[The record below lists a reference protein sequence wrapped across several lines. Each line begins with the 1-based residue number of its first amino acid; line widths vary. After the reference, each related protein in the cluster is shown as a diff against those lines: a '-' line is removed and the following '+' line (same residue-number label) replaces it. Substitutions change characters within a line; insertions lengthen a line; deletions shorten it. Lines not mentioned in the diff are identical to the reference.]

1 MRVTYVT
8 AGAAGMICGSCLRDN
23 TLAHELRTLQCDVT
37 LVPVYTP
44 IRTDVEN
51 ASEDDLLFGGI
62 SVYLGQKSR
71 IFRKLPRL
79 LTGWLDRPGLIRCL
93 TARDSIQVEA
103 GQLGELTLSM
113 LRGENGNQRN
123 EVKRCVSWMKHKGRP
138 DLVNLSNLLIAGFV
152 PALKREL
159 NVPVLVTL
167 QGDDL
172 FLEELTAQHRPKVID
187 ELRRLAGEVDGFI
200 TFSEFYAAAMSD
212 LLEIPRE
219 KFHVV
224 TLGIDTSELSGLKRL
239 RDRPPTIGYFGRIAP
254 EKGFDRIVD
263 AFIHLHSEGK
273 PNAAC
278 LKAGGWLGKNNREF
292 FTTQVGR
299 IEAAGLG
306 GNFKYI
312 GAPDRKGKMDFLAS
326 IDAFSLPT
334 AYREPKGLPVLE
346 ALGSGIPVVQPEH
359 GIFPEML
366 QKTGGGILTAP
377 GDTGSLAAS
386 LGELLN
392 NPVRA
397 EQLGEEG
404 RTGVNGRCTARHMA
418 TETLGVYRK
427 FLQS

>member
-23 TLAHELRTLQCDVT
+23 TLAHELRALKCDVI

-51 ASEDDLLFGGI
+51 VSADDLLFGGVN
-62 SVYLGQKSR
+62 VYLEQKSR
-71 IFRKLPRL
+71 IFRKLPRF
-79 LTGWLDRPGLIRCL
+79 LTGWLDHPGLIRRL
-93 TARDSIQVEA
+93 TAKNSIKVEA

-123 EVKRCVSWMKHKGRP
+123 EVKRCVSWMKEKARP

-152 PALKREL
+152 PAMKREL
-159 NVPVLVTL
+159 DVPVLVTL

-172 FLEELTAQHRPKVID
+172 FLEELTKQHRPRVLA

-224 TLGIDTSELSGLKRL
+224 TLGIDTSELSGLR
-239 RDRPPTIGYFGRIAP
+239 RTSGRPPTIGYFGRISP
-254 EKGFDRIVD
+254 EKGFDKIVG

-273 PNAAC
+273 LDTAC
-278 LKAGGWLGKNNREF
+278 LKAGGWLGENNREF
-292 FTTQVGR
+292 FAAQVAR

-306 GNFKYI
+306 ENFKYI
-312 GAPDRKGKMDFLAS
+312 GAPDRKGKLDFLAS

-346 ALGSGIPVVQPEH
+346 ALGGGIPVVQPEH

-366 QKTGGGILTAP
+366 QKTGGGILIAP
-377 GDTGSLAAS
+377 GDTKSLGAS
-386 LGELLN
+386 LGELLS
-392 NPVRA
+392 NPEKA

-404 RTGVNGRCTARHMA
+404 RTGVNTKCTARHMA
-418 TETLGVYRK
+418 TETLNIYRQ
-427 FLQS
+427 FL